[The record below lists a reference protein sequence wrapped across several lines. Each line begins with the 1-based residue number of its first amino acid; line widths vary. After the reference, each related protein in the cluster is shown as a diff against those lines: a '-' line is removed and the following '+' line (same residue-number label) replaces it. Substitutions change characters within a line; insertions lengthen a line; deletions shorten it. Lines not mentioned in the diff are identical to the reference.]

1 MARDITQEEVWEAY
15 RLKSVVDSLGRKAR
29 EVSSTTDEKIRGL
42 NTAFD
47 TSVKEADKARELTL
61 ASAGTKR
68 DKAIVTQN
76 NIRQKATDDTASAQT
91 ALDDFQ
97 GKLNSET
104 GIMVTL
110 PGGGASS
117 PPATVRI

>member
-29 EVSSTTDEKIRGL
+29 EVSHSVDEKIRDL
-42 NTAFD
+42 NAAFE
-47 TSVKEADKARELTL
+47 TSVKEADVAREKAV
-61 ASAGTKR
+61 ASADTKR

-76 NIRQKATDDTASAQT
+76 TIRGKATEDTSSAQT
-91 ALDDFQ
+91 ELDDFQ
-97 GKLNSET
+97 NNLNKET

-117 PPATVRI
+117 PPTTVRI